1 MPTRL
6 KALYDYTAQEHD
18 ELSLVEG
25 NFYLGASLDDDGEW
39 WTGASETGG
48 DSGIFPATYVE
59 AATAKKAPKPKP
71 KPKKKAPAPAPK
83 PTPKPVSGVASEEV
97 VSNWD
102 SEEF

>member
-1 MPTRL
+1 VATPG
-6 KALYDYTAQEHD
+6 D
-18 ELSLVEG
+18 VEV
-25 NFYLGASLDDDGEW
+25 
-39 WTGASETGG
+39 
-48 DSGIFPATYVE
+48 ATS
-59 AATAKKAPKPKP
+59 KKAPKPKP